1 MLFLKAFAK
10 RGYPFAGCQLNL
22 EGVNPT
28 GEPSED
34 GIYTMNLRDTSTE
47 ILIDFSSRLH
57 KTHLDRLHGAER
69 DVGKELGRGGGGEVE
84 RGPVQV
90 GVLLAQDAG
99 VDVLEDLVEAE
110 LAEALH
116 GVANSSWSPSQEEAS
131 HTLLSHSELE
141 AIAQALVL
149 LLVHLQPTFHQIKRG
164 HLGKSTLRWSRSFTR
179 NMEYQSMGDATTE
192 HSTKSTECKVPAQ
205 NI

>member
-1 MLFLKAFAK
+1 MFLFPLSWVVDHYLASFHW
-10 RGYPFAGCQLNL
+10 
-22 EGVNPT
+22 
-28 GEPSED
+28 
-34 GIYTMNLRDTSTE
+34 TE
-47 ILIDFSSRLH
+47 S
-57 KTHLDRLHGAER
+57 
-69 DVGKELGRGGGGEVE
+69 DVSKELSRGGGGQ
-84 RGPVQV
+84 VQAGLV
-90 GVLLAQDAG
+90 KVCVFLSDHIGVS
-99 VDVLEDLVEAE
+99 VLEELVEAE

-131 HTLLSHSELE
+131 HTLLSYCELE

-192 HSTKSTECKVPAQ
+192 YSTESTECKVPAQ

>member
-57 KTHLDRLHGAER
+57 FTHLDRLHGAER

-110 LAEALH
+110 LAEALC
-116 GVANSSWSPSQEEAS
+116 GVADGCGGPPED
-131 HTLLSHSELE
+131 HSLGAALGVGELE
-141 AIAQALVL
+141 AGEGVLVL
-149 LLVHLQPTFHQIKRG
+149 LLVHLEK
-164 HLGKSTLRWSRSFTR
+164 
-179 NMEYQSMGDATTE
+179 
-192 HSTKSTECKVPAQ
+192 
-205 NI
+205 